1 MNDSIL
7 TSVKKGVGGIV
18 EMDEAF
24 DDDIIL
30 YTNTVFSKLSQL
42 GIHPKTGFRIE
53 DKSTT
58 WTDFIGDDPRLEMI
72 KSFVILSVR
81 MLFDPPTSGSVA
93 QAIKDQIAECEWRLQ
108 VQIDTPCDEEPDE
121 SSDDANENE

>member
-1 MNDSIL
+1 
-7 TSVKKGVGGIV
+7 
-18 EMDEAF
+18 
-24 DDDIIL
+24 
-30 YTNTVFSKLSQL
+30 
-42 GIHPKTGFRIE
+42 
-53 DKSTT
+53 
-58 WTDFIGDDPRLEMI
+58 MI

-121 SSDDANENE
+121 PSDDVNENE